1 MIKGIDVSEHNGII
15 DFAKVKNAGYKFVII
30 RLGWIGNKNNHT
42 LDKNFKTNYFNAKY
56 AGLKIRIIRV

>member
-1 MIKGIDVSEHNGII
+1 MVKGIDVSEHNGVI
-15 DFAKVKNAGYKFVII
+15 DFIKVKNAGYKFVII
-30 RLGWIGNKNNHT
+30 RLGWIGNKNNNT